1 MMNCKEPSLCV
12 WTLVSQG
19 LNPVREIGV
28 YVCVWGCV
36 SVCDMFKCICMSW
49 ACVYICMDIYMAVHG
64 HVPEHTSASVCIGT
78 QMVVWEVYAC
88 VCSILGC
95 EYAWII
101 GSG

>member
-28 YVCVWGCV
+28 YVCVCGCV

-64 HVPEHTSASVCIGT
+64 HVPEHTSAYVCVHRHTNGCFRG
-78 QMVVWEVYAC
+78 VWLC
-88 VCSILGC
+88 MQS
-95 EYAWII
+95 
-101 GSG
+101 S